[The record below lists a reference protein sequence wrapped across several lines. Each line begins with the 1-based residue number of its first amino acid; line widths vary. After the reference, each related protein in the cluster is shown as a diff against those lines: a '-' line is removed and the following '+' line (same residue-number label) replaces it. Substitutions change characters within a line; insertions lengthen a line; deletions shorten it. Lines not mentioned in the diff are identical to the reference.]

1 MLILCKYKLFIAHFY
16 FIFILWRHKQRIMV
30 CSTRIHSHATQMAG
44 FFKAERCSLIHRVQ
58 IYRLRLKLLFFDRKF
73 LGARR
78 KNWFD
83 FVVYH
88 QYLTFLLLFF
98 GDQEIKFTLTGSD
111 PVTRILCGPFLRRGN
126 IHSVK
131 QYLIRFL

>member
-1 MLILCKYKLFIAHFY
+1 MCPNLPFATEIA
-16 FIFILWRHKQRIMV
+16 
-30 CSTRIHSHATQMAG
+30 
-44 FFKAERCSLIHRVQ
+44 
-58 IYRLRLKLLFFDRKF
+58 FFDRKF

>member
-1 MLILCKYKLFIAHFY
+1 MCPNLPFATEIA
-16 FIFILWRHKQRIMV
+16 
-30 CSTRIHSHATQMAG
+30 
-44 FFKAERCSLIHRVQ
+44 
-58 IYRLRLKLLFFDRKF
+58 FFDRKF

-98 GDQEIKFTLTGSD
+98 GDQEIKFTLTGAD
-111 PVTRILCGPFLRRGN
+111 PVTRILGGPFLRRGN

-131 QYLIRFL
+131 QY